1 MIIIVYINKDRNMHR
16 DMLEFLIK
24 QLTVFASLIY
34 PSNCKKKHGTPL
46 TRLSPFCQRYDED
59 LSRVRCVNCNG
70 IKTVYNVAHTN
81 RVCACHEFA
90 QHVNNLLWLYSAR
103 TPLVVLF
110 WMPMKERGVTLLQ
123 FSTYVAHRGQ
133 DNLCTRLVDHQKVRQ
148 LPLRAKQTILRAFYR
163 YRYNQMKFGLDSSEL
178 FLAPNR
184 LQSVFL
190 LKKKKGIKLGYKKP
204 QLYATYRALQPL
216 CMCEYQVKKKTQGLI
231 LIY

>member
-1 MIIIVYINKDRNMHR
+1 
-16 DMLEFLIK
+16 MLEFLIK

-34 PSNCKKKHGTPL
+34 PSNCKKKKHGTPL
-46 TRLSPFCQRYDED
+46 TLLSPFCQRYDED

-148 LPLRAKQTILRAFYR
+148 LPLR
-163 YRYNQMKFGLDSSEL
+163 YRYNQMKFGLDCSEL
-178 FLAPNR
+178 LLAPNR

-190 LKKKKGIKLGYKKP
+190 LKKKK
-204 QLYATYRALQPL
+204 
-216 CMCEYQVKKKTQGLI
+216 E
-231 LIY
+231 

>member
-34 PSNCKKKHGTPL
+34 PSNCKKKNHGTPL
-46 TRLSPFCQRYDED
+46 TLLSPFCQRYNED

-103 TPLVVLF
+103 TSFSCSFLDANEGAGCYVVIVLDLRSS
-110 WMPMKERGVTLLQ
+110 PR
-123 FSTYVAHRGQ
+123 A
-133 DNLCTRLVDHQKVRQ
+133 RQ
-148 LPLRAKQTILRAFYR
+148 LMHSP
-163 YRYNQMKFGLDSSEL
+163 G
-178 FLAPNR
+178 
-184 LQSVFL
+184 
-190 LKKKKGIKLGYKKP
+190 
-204 QLYATYRALQPL
+204 
-216 CMCEYQVKKKTQGLI
+216 
-231 LIY
+231 